1 MIQTLPYSTLLR
13 YVYNELPASALPEVE
28 EALQHD
34 PELATACADLLL
46 AQRTLTAYATSLA
59 RRYRH
64 ASCNTRARSRPA
76 VRPQYFTPP
85 LPFQALR

>member
-34 PELATACADLLL
+34 SELATACADLLL
-46 AQRTLTAYATSLA
+46 AQRTLEAL
-59 RRYRH
+59 RREP
-64 ASCNTRARSRPA
+64 RPA
-76 VRPQYFTPP
+76 VSDRILAYSRTFATSS
-85 LPFQALR
+85 